1 VNAFGNVEFDYVI
14 TLCDNAKES
23 GPYFPARNRVM
34 HKGIDDP
41 PKLAVG
47 ARHEEE
53 AMAHYRRICDEI
65 RAFVENLPEEFNNPE
80 KWSGIGIFRP
90 WYRLSYWGE
99 NTGHQKIKKVDEL
112 NAVAISTAHLILWE
126 PQEVW

>member
-1 VNAFGNVEFDYVI
+1 MI

-47 ARHEEE
+47 ARDEEE
-53 AMAHYRRICDEI
+53 TMAHYRRERDEI
-65 RAFVENLPEEFNNPE
+65 RVFVETLPFEVNNQE
-80 KWSGIGIFRP
+80 KRSGIGIFRP
-90 WYRLSYWGE
+90 
-99 NTGHQKIKKVDEL
+99 
-112 NAVAISTAHLILWE
+112 
-126 PQEVW
+126 